1 MITWVWER
9 RDWPNFK
16 WDEDAVRAAAAGI
29 ASTNAAIA
37 KGIDDMPE
45 DARTEAMIDLLVS
58 EAVKTSEIE
67 GEFYSRKDIRS
78 SILKHARRDPRPV
91 EPDNERAAGVA
102 RMMVEAQ
109 KHFNGSLTK
118 ELLWEWQ
125 SMIVDKDED
134 GVPVEK
140 GRWRTSGMH
149 IVNDS
154 GRKKEVV
161 YEAPESGKVPMEME
175 YFIRWFN
182 DGRGKMDSFIRA
194 GIAHVHFECIHPFA
208 DGNGRV
214 GRAIADMAL
223 SQGMGRR
230 APLSLSEAIRE
241 RNPSYYGI
249 LKKIGSGDL
258 EITEWLTWFAGTVRL
273 AQKRAMETTRWVL
286 HKTQLWDKHSH
297 KFNER
302 QRKVISELYD
312 EGVEGF
318 AGGVRVQEYAK
329 IAECGMDEARRD
341 LMDLNAMGM
350 LKDIVRFGRRRR
362 YNINVPDRH
371 GR

>member
-1 MITWVWER
+1 M
-9 RDWPNFK
+9 
-16 WDEDAVRAAAAGI
+16 
-29 ASTNAAIA
+29 
-37 KGIDDMPE
+37 
-45 DARTEAMIDLLVS
+45 
-58 EAVKTSEIE
+58 
-67 GEFYSRKDIRS
+67 
-78 SILKHARRDPRPV
+78 

-109 KHFNGSLTK
+109 KHFNGSPTK

-134 GVPVEK
+134 GVPFEK

-154 GRKKEVV
+154 GRK
-161 YEAPESGKVPMEME
+161 
-175 YFIRWFN
+175 
-182 DGRGKMDSFIRA
+182 
-194 GIAHVHFECIHPFA
+194 
-208 DGNGRV
+208 
-214 GRAIADMAL
+214 
-223 SQGMGRR
+223 
-230 APLSLSEAIRE
+230 
-241 RNPSYYGI
+241 
-249 LKKIGSGDL
+249 
-258 EITEWLTWFAGTVRL
+258 
-273 AQKRAMETTRWVL
+273 
-286 HKTQLWDKHSH
+286 